1 MKTKPNCCA
10 VIVAAGNSER
20 MALGFS
26 KQFIPL
32 CGVPVIARTLSA
44 FDAAD
49 LIDCVVVVCREEDFA
64 ALQLCIEKFQFKKI
78 NAVVQGGATRQE
90 SVAAGIAAAPE
101 DASYFAI
108 HDGARALIT
117 PDEINS
123 VVEDCFECGASALAA
138 PVKDT
143 IKIIGKNNYVVSTP
157 ERSSLWAVQTPQV
170 FERGIYQTAMQQ
182 AQKDGTDYTD
192 DCQLVE
198 HMGVRVHLC
207 KGEYTNIKLTTKEDI
222 CFAEA
227 IVKSREGEI

>member
-1 MKTKPNCCA
+1 MKTKPDCCA

-26 KQFIPL
+26 KQFIPIN
-32 CGVPVIARTLSA
+32 GVPAIARTLSA

-49 LIDCVVVVCREEDFA
+49 VIQGVVVVCREEDFA
-64 ALQLCIEKFQFKKI
+64 ELRNCIEKFQLKKI
-78 NAVVQGGATRQE
+78 IAIVCGGTTRQE

-101 DASYFAI
+101 NTAYFAI

-117 PDEINS
+117 PAEIDS
-123 VVEDCFECGASALAA
+123 VVEDGFECGASALAV
-138 PVKDT
+138 PIKDT

-170 FERGIYQTAMQQ
+170 FERELYQAAMQQ

-198 HMGVRVHLC
+198 HLGVRVHLC
-207 KGEYTNIKLTTKEDI
+207 KGAYTNIKLTTKEDI

-227 IVKSREGEI
+227 IVKGREDEI